1 MVNWTM
7 VDNYYNRI
15 AHLYDATRPL
25 PESISEQIADRL
37 LQIVAATSETRF
49 LEPGIGTG
57 RTGFPIINRGYSY
70 TGIDISQEMMAELKR
85 KFSSMPENLTLIQG
99 DAAKLPVDT
108 DAFDVVITTH
118 VLHCL
123 DNPLQGLSE
132 IRRVLKPTGVYLA
145 CENLLSPQQQEI
157 WQAFTQIV
165 HQYPV
170 KSKSQTTEKFSP
182 FGKALQQEL
191 AQQGA
196 KVEKITVVRWQQSQ
210 SVREIFAAFQ
220 AKSFGLCWL
229 VSEADFERAIKE
241 FQQWFQQRYQS
252 FDAVVVNDF
261 SFDIIVARN
270 WTYKSNQT

>member
-1 MVNWTM
+1 M

-57 RTGFPIINRGYSY
+57 RTGLPIINRGYSY
-70 TGIDISQEMMAELKR
+70 TGIDISLEMMAELKR

-99 DAAKLPVDT
+99 DAANLPFDT

-182 FGKALQQEL
+182 FGAALQQQL

-196 KVEKITVVRWQQSQ
+196 TVEKITLVRWQQSQ
-210 SVREIFAAFQ
+210 SVGEIFAAFQ

-241 FQQWFQQRYQS
+241 FQQWCQQHYQS
-252 FDAVVVNDF
+252 FDAVLVNNF
-261 SFDIIVARN
+261 SFDMIVARN
-270 WTYKSNQT
+270 WT